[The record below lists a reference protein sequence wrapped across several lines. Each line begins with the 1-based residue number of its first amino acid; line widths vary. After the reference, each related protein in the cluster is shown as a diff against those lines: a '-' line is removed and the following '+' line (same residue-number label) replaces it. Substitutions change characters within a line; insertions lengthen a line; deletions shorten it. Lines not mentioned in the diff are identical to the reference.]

1 MTKILSGDP
10 GKIRDSFFIV
20 GTETKDNKIYVR
32 LAKRRLGKSY
42 LSVCEEFANI
52 SHKHNF
58 DYNVIEYNNT
68 GVAVVEMLTDQF
80 GLKVIP
86 ITTINMGRE
95 MKKKIS
101 PKNMDKY
108 EVVHRFIS
116 RKENHQIIFP
126 PDSKCSEDMLELK
139 RQVAIFAE
147 HRTEAGNV
155 QYYAPGQEHDDGIM
169 ALLINFNLAE
179 RFLDGKKRTIKIA
192 SKKALYEGEEDIYGS
207 GAPEGATVHSRFMIN
222 PF

>member
-1 MTKILSGDP
+1 MSLEKDDP
-10 GKIRDSFFIV
+10 
-20 GTETKDNKIYVR
+20 R
-32 LAKRRLGKSY
+32 L
-42 LSVCEEFANI
+42 I
-52 SHKHNF
+52 
-58 DYNVIEYNNT
+58 
-68 GVAVVEMLTDQF
+68 AVVELLTNEF

-126 PDSKCSEDMLELK
+126 PDEKCSEDMLELK

-155 QYYAPGQEHDDGIM
+155 QYYAPGQIEP
-169 ALLINFNLAE
+169 
-179 RFLDGKKRTIKIA
+179 R
-192 SKKALYEGEEDIYGS
+192 S
-207 GAPEGATVHSRFMIN
+207 APL
-222 PF
+222 